1 MKVFIGIAIIVLTL
15 ILLES
20 CHFGN
25 SPTGPV
31 GTDTT
36 QVD

>member
-1 MKVFIGIAIIVLTL
+1 MKVLLGIVIIVLTL

-20 CHFGN
+20 CHLGN